1 MAPGI
6 LPLETQILFASQ
18 LMHRDLADP
27 KHKINIEADYHIPYP
42 PARRQDPP
50 SSDALQSNSSAPR
63 PQDQDPEPGS
73 FFSYPQSSP
82 AQMLHPRDALSNKK
96 PLNMAQFLANKLRW
110 LTLGA
115 QYDWPTRSYGKTTTP
130 FPPDLSRLVGG
141 LFPHMRPE
149 SGVVLIYSGKDY
161 MPVHRDVSELCERAL
176 ASFSLGCDGIFV
188 LAKGG
193 EGSPDGDNNT
203 EAPSGGGGGGKGI
216 EPRRRPDETVAIKV
230 RSGDCVLLSGEARW
244 AWHAMPRTIAGT
256 CPERLARWPVGTPGA
271 TEGERRAFE
280 KWKGYMGAK
289 RINISCRQVWD

>member
-1 MAPGI
+1 M
-6 LPLETQILFASQ
+6 LFTSQ

-27 KHKINIEADYHIPYP
+27 KHKINLEADYHIPYP
-42 PARRQDPP
+42 LAKQQPAPESDVTP
-50 SSDALQSNSSAPR
+50 SVSEDSDLRASVTVPR
-63 PQDQDPEPGS
+63 S
-73 FFSYPQSSP
+73 FFGYPQCSP
-82 AQMLHPRDALSNKK
+82 DKVLDPKNDKSDIK
-96 PLNMAQFLANKLRW
+96 PLNMAQFLAKKLRW

-130 FPPDLSRLVGG
+130 FPSDLTRLVMG
-141 LFPHMRPE
+141 LFPYIRPE

-188 LAKGG
+188 LAKD
-193 EGSPDGDNNT
+193 ENDSST
-203 EAPSGGGGGGKGI
+203 EASAKGKGEEEQTPI
-216 EPRRRPDETVAIKV
+216 APRRRPDKTVAIRV
-230 RSGDCVLLSGEARW
+230 RSGDCIVLSGEARW

-256 CPERLARWPVGTPGA
+256 CPEPLAKWPVGTPGA
-271 TEGERRAFE
+271 TEEEKKAYG